1 MIFEGIDGDKA
12 LITAII
18 LCILDLLQH
27 NWQQDAVEGQRRLK
41 LVIRVTQFVY
51 IDCLQVLDLLK
62 IFDNRHRLL

>member
-1 MIFEGIDGDKA
+1 MIFEGIDSDEA

-41 LVIRVTQFVY
+41 LVIRVTQFVD